1 MQEDKNKTNFSD
13 IGKEIAIERLF
24 EGSGYSNSGDFTLKN
39 GQTLH
44 KIMLEGVDFDLIYTP
59 LKHLGYKAALS
70 IIGDAYANM
79 TTPKHLSIVLG
90 ISAKFYFEDISD
102 LWCGF
107 LACAKEFEIEDVTL
121 DLVPSIN
128 GLCISMSLMSQIY
141 PIKKSTPKSMDLIC
155 LSGNLGAAYMGLHVL
170 EREKVAFSS
179 KDAVQPNLEK
189 YKYLLQ
195 QYLSPSIKKDTL
207 KRVKEYKLEPS
218 SAYFMTQSLASTI
231 KKIEKKSKLGVKLY
245 IDRLPIAS
253 ETFQMSEELNIDA
266 ITAAING
273 GEDYRFLFVVPIEKH
288 SIVHKEFPDFDVIGH
303 LAQPETGRVLV
314 TPEGAELNIP

>member
-44 KIMLEGVDFDLIYTP
+44 KVMLEGVDFDLIYTP

-155 LSGNLGAAYMGLHVL
+155 L
-170 EREKVAFSS
+170 
-179 KDAVQPNLEK
+179 
-189 YKYLLQ
+189 
-195 QYLSPSIKKDTL
+195 
-207 KRVKEYKLEPS
+207 
-218 SAYFMTQSLASTI
+218 
-231 KKIEKKSKLGVKLY
+231 
-245 IDRLPIAS
+245 
-253 ETFQMSEELNIDA
+253 
-266 ITAAING
+266 
-273 GEDYRFLFVVPIEKH
+273 
-288 SIVHKEFPDFDVIGH
+288 
-303 LAQPETGRVLV
+303 
-314 TPEGAELNIP
+314 

>member
-44 KIMLEGVDFDLIYTP
+44 KVMLEGVDFDLIYTP

-121 DLVPSIN
+121 DLMLPNAAWRPAPMVPW
-128 GLCISMSLMSQIY
+128 
-141 PIKKSTPKSMDLIC
+141 IC
-155 LSGNLGAAYMGLHVL
+155 LWKSRPLHLRAKPAA
-170 EREKVAFSS
+170 
-179 KDAVQPNLEK
+179 
-189 YKYLLQ
+189 
-195 QYLSPSIKKDTL
+195 
-207 KRVKEYKLEPS
+207 
-218 SAYFMTQSLASTI
+218 
-231 KKIEKKSKLGVKLY
+231 
-245 IDRLPIAS
+245 
-253 ETFQMSEELNIDA
+253 
-266 ITAAING
+266 
-273 GEDYRFLFVVPIEKH
+273 
-288 SIVHKEFPDFDVIGH
+288 
-303 LAQPETGRVLV
+303 
-314 TPEGAELNIP
+314 